1 LSCTDT
7 IDKKGSIFLTLG
19 KEPAVRINPLLK
31 EKISESLSS
40 VLPITAIV
48 LLLSI
53 SIVPLTP
60 GTLVLF
66 LFGALMLIVGVG
78 MFTLGV
84 DMSMT
89 PMGSAIG
96 EAMSRAKHKS
106 IPLLLA
112 FVLGMLITVAEPD
125 LTVLAGQV
133 PAIPSRVLIFTVAA
147 GVGLFLVVAVL
158 RVMRNVPL
166 SRLLVAFYAG
176 AFVLAVFFVPNDF
189 IPVSFDSGG
198 VTTGPITVPFIMALG
213 VGLASV
219 RNDKNATND
228 SFGLVALCSIGP
240 IISVLFLGICY
251 SPDSATYTPPAL
263 AEVSTTRDAAREF
276 LSATP
281 VYAKEVASAMIPI
294 CAVFLLFQ
302 LLTRRF
308 KRTQLLRIISG
319 LVYTYIGLVLF
330 LTGVNVGFMGAGEFI
345 GSTIAGRN
353 SNSRFLL
360 IPVGMLMGYFIVA
373 AEPAVHVLVKQVEE
387 VSMGSISQS
396 AMRQGMSIGVAI
408 AVGCAMLRVLT
419 GISILWFLIP
429 GYAISLTLTFFVPQ
443 LFTGVAFDAG
453 GVASGPMTATF
464 LLPFAM
470 GACEAAGGNLMT
482 DAFGLVALVAMTP
495 LVAIQLL
502 GLAGRVRKRIADGA
516 LRAEL
521 AKVEDCVLYF
531 D

>member
-1 LSCTDT
+1 M
-7 IDKKGSIFLTLG
+7 
-19 KEPAVRINPLLK
+19 RINPQLM
-31 EKISESLSS
+31 EKIKESLSS

-48 LLLSI
+48 LALSI
-53 SIVPLTP
+53 TIVPLTP
-60 GTLVLF
+60 GVLVLF
-66 LFGALMLIVGVG
+66 LFGSFLLIVGVG

-96 EAMSRAKHKS
+96 VTMSRARRR
-106 IPLLLA
+106 ILPLAAA
-112 FVLGMLITVAEPD
+112 FLLGMLITVAEPD
-125 LTVLAGQV
+125 LTVLAQQV
-133 PAIPSRVLIFTVAA
+133 PAIPNLVLILTVAA
-147 GVGLFLVVAVL
+147 GVGLFLVVALL
-158 RVMRNVPL
+158 RVTLKIPL
-166 SRLLVAFYAG
+166 SYLLVSFYLG
-176 AFVLAVFFVPNDF
+176 AFVLAILFTPNDF

-240 IISVLFLGICY
+240 ILSVLILGICY
-251 SPDSATYTPPAL
+251 APDSASYTPPVL
-263 AEVSTTRDAAREF
+263 AEVATTRDAAREF
-276 LSATP
+276 AAAFP
-281 VYAKEVASAMIPI
+281 HYAGEVAGAILPI
-294 CAVFLLFQ
+294 CGVFLLFQ
-302 LLTRRF
+302 LFTRRF
-308 KRTQLLRIISG
+308 KRTQLLRIASG
-319 LVYTYIGLVLF
+319 LVYTYVGLVLF
-330 LTGVNVGFMGAGEFI
+330 LTGVNVGFMGAGELI
-345 GSTIAGRN
+345 GATIASGDLP
-353 SNSRFLL
+353 FLL
-360 IPVGMLMGYFIVA
+360 IPVGMVMGYFIVA
-373 AEPAVHVLVKQVEE
+373 AEPAVHVLVRQVEE

-408 AVGCAMLRVLT
+408 SIGIAMLRVLT

-429 GYAISLTLTFFVPQ
+429 GYAVSLALTFFVPQ

-470 GACEAAGGNLMT
+470 GACQAWGGNLMT

-502 GLAGRVRKRIADGA
+502 GLAGRVKKRLADDA

-521 AKVEDCVLYF
+521 ARVEDRVLYY

>member
-1 LSCTDT
+1 M
-7 IDKKGSIFLTLG
+7 
-19 KEPAVRINPLLK
+19 RINPLLL
-31 EKISESLSS
+31 EKIKESLSS

-48 LLLSI
+48 LALSV
-53 SIVPLTP
+53 SIVPLTT
-60 GTLVLF
+60 GALVLF
-66 LFGALMLIVGVG
+66 LFGALLLIVGVG
-78 MFTLGV
+78 VFTLGV

-96 EAMSRAKHKS
+96 MYMSRARHIA
-106 IPLLLA
+106 IPLLVA
-112 FVLGMLITVAEPD
+112 FVLGLLITVAEPD

-133 PAIPSRVLIFTVAA
+133 PAIPNRTLIFTVAA
-147 GVGLFLVVAVL
+147 GVGLFLVIALL
-158 RVMRNVPL
+158 RILLKIPL
-166 SRLLVAFYAG
+166 SRLLVGCYLAAFI
-176 AFVLAVFFVPNDF
+176 LALFAPRDF

-219 RNDKNATND
+219 RSDRNSTSD

-240 IISVLFLGICY
+240 ILSVLILGICY
-251 SPDSATYTPPAL
+251 APDFASYTPAAL
-263 AEVSTTRDAAREF
+263 PEIVTTRDAAREF
-276 LSATP
+276 VSALP
-281 VYAKEVASAMIPI
+281 HYAGEVASAMVPV
-294 CAVFLLFQ
+294 CAMFLLFQ

-308 KRTQLLRIISG
+308 KRTQLLRIVSG
-319 LVYTYIGLVLF
+319 LVYTYAGLVMF
-330 LTGVNVGFMGAGEFI
+330 LTGVNVGFMPAGQLIGAA
-345 GSTIAGRN
+345 IAGGEAP
-353 SNSRFLL
+353 FLL

-387 VSMGSISQS
+387 VSMGSISQA
-396 AMRQGMSIGVAI
+396 AMRQGMSIGVAVSI
-408 AVGCAMLRVLT
+408 GIAMLRVLT

-429 GYAISLTLTFFVPQ
+429 GYAVSLGLTFFVPQ

-470 GACEAAGGNLMT
+470 GACEEMGGNLMT

-502 GLAGRVRKRIADGA
+502 GLAGRVKKRLADDA
-516 LRAEL
+516 LRAEM
-521 AKVEDCVLYF
+521 ARVEDCVLYYE
-531 D
+531 

>member
-1 LSCTDT
+1 M
-7 IDKKGSIFLTLG
+7 
-19 KEPAVRINPLLK
+19 
-31 EKISESLSS
+31 EKIKESLSS

-48 LLLSI
+48 LALSI
-53 SIVPLTP
+53 TIVPLTP
-60 GTLVLF
+60 GVLVLF
-66 LFGALMLIVGVG
+66 LFGSFLLIVGVG

-96 EAMSRAKHKS
+96 VTMSRARRRVL
-106 IPLLLA
+106 PLAAA
-112 FVLGMLITVAEPD
+112 FLLGMLITVAEPD

-133 PAIPSRVLIFTVAA
+133 PAIPNLVLILTVAA
-147 GVGLFLVVAVL
+147 GVGLFLVVALL
-158 RVMRNVPL
+158 RVTLKVPL
-166 SRLLVAFYAG
+166 SYLLVSFYLG
-176 AFVLAVFFVPNDF
+176 AFVLAILFTPNDF

-240 IISVLFLGICY
+240 ILSVLILGICY
-251 SPDSATYTPPAL
+251 APDSASYTPPVL
-263 AEVSTTRDAAREF
+263 AEVATTRDAAREF
-276 LSATP
+276 AAAFP
-281 VYAKEVASAMIPI
+281 HYAGEVAGAILPI
-294 CAVFLLFQ
+294 CGVFLLFQ
-302 LLTRRF
+302 LFTRRF
-308 KRTQLLRIISG
+308 KRTQLLRIASG
-319 LVYTYIGLVLF
+319 LVYTYVGLVLF
-330 LTGVNVGFMGAGEFI
+330 LTGVNVGFMGAGELI
-345 GSTIAGRN
+345 GATIASGDLP
-353 SNSRFLL
+353 FLL
-360 IPVGMLMGYFIVA
+360 IPVGMVMGYFIVA

-396 AMRQGMSIGVAI
+396 AMRHGMSIGVSI
-408 AVGCAMLRVLT
+408 SIGIAMLRVLT

-429 GYAISLTLTFFVPQ
+429 GYAVSLALTFFVPQ

-470 GACEAAGGNLMT
+470 GACQAWGGNLMT

-502 GLAGRVRKRIADGA
+502 GLAGRVKKRLADDA

-521 AKVEDCVLYF
+521 ARVEDRVLYY

>member
-1 LSCTDT
+1 M
-7 IDKKGSIFLTLG
+7 
-19 KEPAVRINPLLK
+19 RINPQLM
-31 EKISESLSS
+31 EKIKESLSS

-48 LLLSI
+48 LALSI
-53 SIVPLTP
+53 TIVPLTP
-60 GTLVLF
+60 GVLVLF
-66 LFGALMLIVGVG
+66 LFGSFLLIVGVG

-96 EAMSRAKHKS
+96 VTMSRARRRVL
-106 IPLLLA
+106 PLAAA
-112 FVLGMLITVAEPD
+112 FLLGMLITVAEPD

-133 PAIPSRVLIFTVAA
+133 PAIPNLVLILTVAA
-147 GVGLFLVVAVL
+147 GVGLFLVVALL
-158 RVMRNVPL
+158 RVTLKVPL
-166 SRLLVAFYAG
+166 SYLLVGFYLG
-176 AFVLAVFFVPNDF
+176 AFVLAILFTPNDF

-240 IISVLFLGICY
+240 ILSVLILGICY
-251 SPDSATYTPPAL
+251 APDSASYTPPVL
-263 AEVSTTRDAAREF
+263 AEVATTRDAAREF
-276 LSATP
+276 AAAFP
-281 VYAKEVASAMIPI
+281 HYAGEVAGAILPI
-294 CAVFLLFQ
+294 CGVFLLFQ
-302 LLTRRF
+302 LFTRRF
-308 KRTQLLRIISG
+308 KRTQLLRIASG
-319 LVYTYIGLVLF
+319 LVYTYVGLVLF
-330 LTGVNVGFMGAGEFI
+330 LTGVNVGFMGAGELI
-345 GSTIAGRN
+345 GATIASGDLP
-353 SNSRFLL
+353 FLL
-360 IPVGMLMGYFIVA
+360 IPVGMVMGYFIVA

-396 AMRQGMSIGVAI
+396 AMRHGMSIGVAI
-408 AVGCAMLRVLT
+408 SIGIAMLRVLT

-429 GYAISLTLTFFVPQ
+429 GYAVSLALTFFVPQ

-470 GACEAAGGNLMT
+470 GACQAWGGNLMT

-502 GLAGRVRKRIADGA
+502 GLAGRVKKRLADDA

-521 AKVEDCVLYF
+521 ARVEDRVLYY